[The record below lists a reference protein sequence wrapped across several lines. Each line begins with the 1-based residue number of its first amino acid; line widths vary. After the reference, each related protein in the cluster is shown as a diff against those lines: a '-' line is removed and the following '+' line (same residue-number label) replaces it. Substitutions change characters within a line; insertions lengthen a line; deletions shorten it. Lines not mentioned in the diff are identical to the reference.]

1 PVERG
6 LAVQRGADIAE
17 PEAEAQWHRDS
28 LAVEREFAIGDEAI
42 IGRLE
47 AFRRVACF
55 RCCRDIE
62 ELGAAQRVVALA
74 VGAVH
79 AAELDA
85 DIEAGAVQRRR
96 VEADVGGELSEPAL
110 EGLALRAAGETKR
123 GAMLLFPV
131 RCHGYAANS
140 QKRQQQCGGQ
150 FHDGSSMSVFLGRRA
165 GSGSMRRSVSSR
177 WP

>member
-96 VEADVGGELSEPAL
+96 VEADVGGELSELAL
-110 EGLALRAAGETKR
+110 EGLALRAAGE
-123 GAMLLFPV
+123 G
-131 RCHGYAANS
+131 
-140 QKRQQQCGGQ
+140 QCGA
-150 FHDGSSMSVFLGRRA
+150 VLLRPVGRVTQTAQNQQWEQYHRILHI
-165 GSGSMRRSVSSR
+165 SSR
-177 WP
+177 EIRDQELSTSPSAL